1 MDLPSALAAAKSM
14 LLLLCSS
21 GAIQTR
27 VPLTVLSVK
36 LSAESTSFFKLSI
49 VLVLVQT
56 IFKKIELIVIF

>member
-1 MDLPSALAAAKSM
+1 
-14 LLLLCSS
+14 
-21 GAIQTR
+21 
-27 VPLTVLSVK
+27 VLSVK